1 MSQKVQKK
9 FKKSSKKF
17 KKSGC
22 GSVLHKGVEVHP
34 VIQVGTP
41 RLSGQWSH
49 EWDQYDIVLKDE
61 VNNAE
66 KGP

>member
-9 FKKSSKKF
+9 FKKVQKKF
-17 KKSGC
+17 KKNGC
-22 GSVLHKGVEVHP
+22 GSVLHNRVEVHP

-41 RLSGQWSH
+41 RLSVQWSH

-66 KGP
+66 KEP

>member
-9 FKKSSKKF
+9 FKKVQKN
-17 KKSGC
+17 GC
-22 GSVLHKGVEVHP
+22 GSVLYNRVEVHP

-41 RLSGQWSH
+41 WLSVQWSH

-66 KGP
+66 KEP